1 MSEPNTSTT
10 TSPKTKAATH
20 NSSWWVLGGVGG
32 IVILLLAITL
42 LLFKFETVEGNQIG
56 VLETWIDGIDPNPY
70 PTKTYFL
77 FPGFSKKIYTYPLS
91 LQVFVMNDRTDQ
103 QGETASGRE
112 RDSYLVQSSEGQDM
126 HISLNV
132 QWRIDP
138 VKVIDIHKTVRTGI
152 EEKMLRPVVMRV
164 VKDQATRR
172 TAIDAYS
179 GVGLVQLQADIYTDL
194 INPAGELRQRGII
207 VENFVIEGIR
217 LDPKYIGEITE
228 RQVATQR
235 KLKADEQTKAAQAE
249 ALRAEAEAQADL
261 KKRIVEAERDKQVGI
276 LNAEKEAQ
284 QRILSAEAAKKQ
296 VILDAEAHQQKLVL
310 EATGTRDAKLLEA
323 QGILAIGQSEAEAQK
338 LRLSAYAVP
347 GADIFARVEIA
358 RWFASGHQNIKGYL
372 PSDMN
377 IYTLGSNFSNAVENL
392 VGAGTLP
399 PLKGTAAPVVIP
411 KAPQ

>member
-1 MSEPNTSTT
+1 
-10 TSPKTKAATH
+10 
-20 NSSWWVLGGVGG
+20 
-32 IVILLLAITL
+32 
-42 LLFKFETVEGNQIG
+42 
-56 VLETWIDGIDPNPY
+56 
-70 PTKTYFL
+70 
-77 FPGFSKKIYTYPLS
+77 
-91 LQVFVMNDRTDQ
+91 
-103 QGETASGRE
+103 
-112 RDSYLVQSSEGQDM
+112 M

-138 VKVIDIHKTVRTGI
+138 TKVIEIHKTVRHDI

-172 TAIDAYS
+172 TAVDAYS
-179 GVGLVQLQADIYTDL
+179 GSGLVKLQNDIYVDL
-194 INPAGELRQRGII
+194 TNQSGELRQRGII

-217 LDPKYIGEITE
+217 LEPKYIGEITE

-261 KKRIVEAERDKQVGI
+261 KKRVVEAERDKQVGI

-284 QRILSAEAAKKQ
+284 QRILSAEASKKQ

-310 EATGTRDAKLLEA
+310 EATGMRDAKLLEA

-338 LRLSAYAVP
+338 LKLTAYAVP
-347 GADIFARVEIA
+347 GSEIFARIEVA
-358 RWFASGHQNIKGYL
+358 RWFATGHQNVKGYL

-377 IYTLGSNFSNAVENL
+377 IYTLGNNFSHAIENL
-392 VGAGTLP
+392 FGEHSLAASPKPVTPQP
-399 PLKGTAAPVVIP
+399 PKVTP
-411 KAPQ
+411 

>member
-1 MSEPNTSTT
+1 MSEPNISVTP
-10 TSPKTKAATH
+10 PKNKLPVIS
-20 NSSWWVLGGVGG
+20 NSSWLLLGGIGG
-32 IVILLLAITL
+32 IVVVLLAITL

-56 VLETWIDGIDPNPY
+56 VLETWTDGIDPNPY

-91 LQVFVMNDRTDQ
+91 LQVFVMNDRTPQ
-103 QGETASGRE
+103 EGEMGAGRA
-112 RDSYLVQSSEGQDM
+112 RDAYVVQSSEGQDM

-152 EEKMLRPVVMRV
+152 EEKMLRPVAMRV

-172 TAIDAYS
+172 TAIEAYS
-179 GVGLVQLQADIYTDL
+179 GAGLVKLQSDIYTDL
-194 INPAGELRQRGII
+194 INPTGELRQRGII

-284 QRILSAEAAKKQ
+284 QRVLSAEASKKQ

-347 GADIFARVEIA
+347 GADIFARIEIA
-358 RWFASGHQNIKGYL
+358 RWFANGHQNIKGYL

-399 PLKGTAAPVVIP
+399 PLKPAVAATSAP
-411 KAPQ
+411 KTP